1 MVRYS
6 WGRAKGDEEK
16 EGKSKRG
23 EDEGGEMR
31 RGKRFGPRPCISDTL
46 AEVFYAV
53 KAAARPPHSTQVS
66 FCVEA
71 IINLG
76 IRVPSG
82 RLLRWR
88 GSCRGRLRRCGPC
101 PLIGRWRRGG
111 RGARWG
117 DGRKWRRRGR

>member
-1 MVRYS
+1 M
-6 WGRAKGDEEK
+6 GL
-16 EGKSKRG
+16 
-23 EDEGGEMR
+23 
-31 RGKRFGPRPCISDTL
+31 RPCQRNNL
-46 AEVFYAV
+46 AAVIYAV

-76 IRVPSG
+76 IRAPSG

-101 PLIGRWRRGG
+101 PLTGRWRRGG
-111 RGARWG
+111 RG
-117 DGRKWRRRGR
+117 GRGGGGKKGGGGGRGRGRRRRLPPGALWFL